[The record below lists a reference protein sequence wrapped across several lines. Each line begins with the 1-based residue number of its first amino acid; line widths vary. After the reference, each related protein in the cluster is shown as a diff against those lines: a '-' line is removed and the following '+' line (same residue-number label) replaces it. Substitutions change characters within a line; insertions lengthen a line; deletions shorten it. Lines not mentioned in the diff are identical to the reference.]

1 MNFGK
6 GMATKQRVEIVMAK
20 LQEKAQAQVKQMVG
34 QIIGDDEL
42 MQEGKEQQQKADPS
56 EKQQSKAKERA
67 QTIKKK
73 PSEKAASQEQSRDAA
88 GRKGPVLE

>member
-1 MNFGK
+1 
-6 GMATKQRVEIVMAK
+6 MAK

-42 MQEGKEQQQKADPS
+42 MQEGKEQQQKANQGEEQP
-56 EKQQSKAKERA
+56 KANERA
-67 QTIKKK
+67 QTVERKT
-73 PSEKAASQEQSRDAA
+73 SDRAASQEQSRDAA